1 MADVQSLAAARADRE
16 NDNTLISPAECCDDA
31 ARTIRSGKR
40 KADAALVLTLSRV
53 EGKFDVGYFASNLK
67 ASEMLALLEVAKV
80 RILQTMNYIPEV

>member
-31 ARTIRSGKR
+31 ARAIRSGER
-40 KADAALVLTLSRV
+40 KADAALVLTLNRV